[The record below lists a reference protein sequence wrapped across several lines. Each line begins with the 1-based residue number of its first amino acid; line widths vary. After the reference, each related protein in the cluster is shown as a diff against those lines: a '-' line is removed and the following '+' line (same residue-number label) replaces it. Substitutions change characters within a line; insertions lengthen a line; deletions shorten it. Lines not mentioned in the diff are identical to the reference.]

1 MHYRVR
7 ALIVSLVAA
16 LAVLPAGAA
25 SAISTPTLQA
35 KLTREMRHAGG
46 FSGAFVRD
54 LDSQR
59 TLFAAKPDAPRAPA
73 SVEKLYTTASALMR
87 FGPDA
92 TLPTAVAGRGFLD
105 PDGVWRGDLYLRGG
119 GDPTLARDD
128 LQRLSRAVGEAGI
141 LRVDGS
147 VLGDESRFDALRGS
161 FDTGG
166 AYDRDIGGVLSAL
179 ALNRGFSK
187 DGRPA
192 AQAARQFAKALR
204 ADGIRVEGRSSAGAA
219 PADAR
224 ELASVASPP
233 MRDLIRMT
241 NVPSDN
247 FLAEMLVKDL
257 GAEFAGAGTTAAGVG
272 VVRNQL
278 DAFGLT
284 PQVVDGSGLSRA
296 DRTTPR
302 QVVHLLEAMHGQEF
316 SGIFE
321 GSLAVAGRTGT
332 IRKRMRGTAA
342 QDRCRAKTGTLI
354 GVSALAGL
362 CDSAGGHTIA
372 FAMLM
377 NRTNLSRAH
386 GVQDRVAAA
395 IARYDGV

>member
-1 MHYRVR
+1 VY
-7 ALIVSLVAA
+7 
-16 LAVLPAGAA
+16 
-25 SAISTPTLQA
+25 
-35 KLTREMRHAGG
+35 
-46 FSGAFVRD
+46 
-54 LDSQR
+54 
-59 TLFAAKPDAPRAPA
+59 
-73 SVEKLYTTASALMR
+73 
-87 FGPDA
+87 
-92 TLPTAVAGRGFLD
+92 
-105 PDGVWRGDLYLRGG
+105 
-119 GDPTLARDD
+119 
-128 LQRLSRAVGEAGI
+128 
-141 LRVDGS
+141 
-147 VLGDESRFDALRGS
+147 GDESRFDTLRGS

-187 DGRPA
+187 DGKPA
-192 AQAARQFAKALR
+192 AQAAGQFAKALR
-204 ADGIRVEGRSSAGAA
+204 TNGIRVEGRSGAGTT
-219 PADAR
+219 PAEAH
-224 ELASVASPP
+224 ELASVSSPP
-233 MRDLIRMT
+233 MRDLIRLT

-257 GAEFAGAGTTAAGVG
+257 GAEFADAGTTAAGVG
-272 VVRNQL
+272 VMKTQL
-278 DAFGLT
+278 EAFGLT

-302 QVVHLLEAMHGQEF
+302 QVVHLLEAMHGQEVA
-316 SGIFE
+316 GAFE

-332 IRKRMRGTAA
+332 IRRRMRGTAA

-362 CDSAGGHTIA
+362 CESAGGHTIA

-377 NRTNLSRAH
+377 NRTSVARAH

>member
-1 MHYRVR
+1 MRYRVR
-7 ALIVSLVAA
+7 ALVISLVAA

-25 SAISTPTLQA
+25 SAISTPTLRA
-35 KLTREMRHAGG
+35 KLSREMHHAGG

-54 LDSQR
+54 LDGQR
-59 TLFAAKPDAPRAPA
+59 TLFSSKPDTPRAPA

-92 TLPTAVAGRGFLD
+92 TLPTSVAGRGFLD
-105 PDGVWRGDLYLRGG
+105 PDGVWRGDLYLHGG
-119 GDPTLARDD
+119 GDPTLGRDD

-147 VLGDESRFDALRGS
+147 VYGDESRFDTLRGS

-187 DGRPA
+187 DGKPA
-192 AQAARQFAKALR
+192 AQAAGQFAKALR
-204 ADGIRVEGRSSAGAA
+204 TDGIRVEGRSGAGTT
-219 PADAR
+219 PAEAR
-224 ELASVASPP
+224 ELASVSSPP
-233 MRDLIRMT
+233 MRDIIRLT

-257 GAEFAGAGTTAAGVG
+257 GAEFADAGTTAAGVG
-272 VVRNQL
+272 VMKTQL
-278 DAFGLT
+278 EAFGLT

-302 QVVHLLEAMHGQEF
+302 QVVHLLEAMHGQEVA
-316 SGIFE
+316 GAFE

-332 IRKRMRGTAA
+332 IRRRMRGTAA

-362 CDSAGGHTIA
+362 CESAGGHTIA

-377 NRTNLSRAH
+377 NRTSVARAH